1 VSEAARSPDHG
12 PYGAQDIERRIAPLL
27 VPLVP
32 TPCGTDARFEPAHE
46 DVRAEV
52 AKLES
57 PGAPPVSWRR
67 VSLRGGELL
76 SSTSKDF
83 VIACYVAHALYED
96 EGIGGLAVALTLI
109 NELMERFWEP
119 MFPPPSR
126 MRARSAALG
135 WWVQKTSAGLESR
148 SSQTPASSEELL
160 AIVEA
165 QASRLASGVR
175 ERMGDAAPAIAPLRN
190 AIERLRL
197 AAPAAGPA
205 APVPSAA
212 PAVERAPAPV
222 EPPAAAIAAV
232 DPAPRA
238 ATAQTPV
245 DLDALLDSRA
255 AEWLAPIKPSAP
267 AGDDARYDEGYGRIR
282 EAIKR
287 VDMPTGQ
294 PVDWPLVL
302 RDGSALLLTRSKDL
316 LIAGYVAYALL
327 ETKKLDGL
335 ITGLSVVDGLLTRY
349 WEGLYP
355 DQTRG
360 TRGRGGALA
369 WLLSRLDRLSDY
381 PLAKDEVGLLPE
393 LERAVRR
400 LEASADKLGENRP
413 AFGPLNAALTRLGLA
428 AELLARHAAPAQAS
442 ARVAAAPVAK
452 PAAPAP
458 AVPAPAVPA
467 KPATVAAPV
476 PRDTG
481 PAPAVSNAAELNVFF
496 SRLRGQLWDLANA
509 LRAASHRDPL
519 AYRLSRVASYL
530 TLVDPLE
537 HQNKVTALA
546 PPSPFIVGE
555 ISALAEQKQWD
566 KVLEIAEG
574 SLRKSMYLLDLHRHV
589 HAALGCLGESYR
601 AAQAAVEGELA
612 SLIRRVPEL
621 PDLKFQDGTPFA
633 DELTRSFL
641 SGLGRGTGTTSSA
654 HADAR
659 DDPPREELEAASGL
673 IAAGNTD
680 QAIDAFHAL
689 LARIGQ
695 GRDRF
700 RARLVMARACA
711 SAGSDALAV
720 ALFEGLVADLDRH
733 GLDEWEPALASE
745 CLAGYH
751 QLLKSLVA
759 RDKEMAQAAAVVYRR
774 LCRVDPKRALSGG
787 LRG

>member
-1 VSEAARSPDHG
+1 
-12 PYGAQDIERRIAPLL
+12 
-27 VPLVP
+27 
-32 TPCGTDARFEPAHE
+32 
-46 DVRAEV
+46 
-52 AKLES
+52 
-57 PGAPPVSWRR
+57 
-67 VSLRGGELL
+67 
-76 SSTSKDF
+76 
-83 VIACYVAHALYED
+83 
-96 EGIGGLAVALTLI
+96 
-109 NELMERFWEP
+109 
-119 MFPPPSR
+119 
-126 MRARSAALG
+126 
-135 WWVQKTSAGLESR
+135 
-148 SSQTPASSEELL
+148 
-160 AIVEA
+160 
-165 QASRLASGVR
+165 
-175 ERMGDAAPAIAPLRN
+175 
-190 AIERLRL
+190 
-197 AAPAAGPA
+197 
-205 APVPSAA
+205 
-212 PAVERAPAPV
+212 
-222 EPPAAAIAAV
+222 
-232 DPAPRA
+232 
-238 ATAQTPV
+238 
-245 DLDALLDSRA
+245 
-255 AEWLAPIKPSAP
+255 
-267 AGDDARYDEGYGRIR
+267 
-282 EAIKR
+282 
-287 VDMPTGQ
+287 
-294 PVDWPLVL
+294 
-302 RDGSALLLTRSKDL
+302 
-316 LIAGYVAYALL
+316 
-327 ETKKLDGL
+327 
-335 ITGLSVVDGLLTRY
+335 
-349 WEGLYP
+349 
-355 DQTRG
+355 
-360 TRGRGGALA
+360 
-369 WLLSRLDRLSDY
+369 
-381 PLAKDEVGLLPE
+381 
-393 LERAVRR
+393 
-400 LEASADKLGENRP
+400 
-413 AFGPLNAALTRLGLA
+413 
-428 AELLARHAAPAQAS
+428 
-442 ARVAAAPVAK
+442 
-452 PAAPAP
+452 
-458 AVPAPAVPA
+458 VPA

-476 PRDTG
+476 PSDTG

-509 LRAASHRDPL
+509 LRGASHRDPL

-589 HAALGCLGESYR
+589 HAALGHLGESCR

-612 SLIRRVPEL
+612 SLIRRVPVL

-641 SGLGRGTGTTSSA
+641 SGVGRGTGTASSA
-654 HADAR
+654 PADAR